1 MVRTQNS
8 AEHTAHSSAGTI
20 METLI
25 HGGYGVHLDFAK
37 SAQSTVGVEWELG
50 LVDPITGELRNV
62 SDDILGKLEA
72 PGDESFQVVG
82 EFMLNTV
89 ELVTG
94 VCETVSQGLDQ
105 LATAGRHLLDVA
117 TEEHLTLFSQG
128 THPFA
133 NALDEQIS
141 TGWRYQKMLD
151 RTQYWGQQMLIYGI
165 HTHIG
170 LDNVAKAM
178 PAVNQLI
185 QYYPHLLALSASS
198 PFWGGYDTGYV
209 SQRTLLFQQLPTSG
223 LPFQYHAWSDYER
236 VVADLLRVGVADD
249 VTEVRWDIRPVP
261 RFGTVEQR
269 VCDSVSTL
277 QQVGAITALTQ
288 CLVHE
293 AVGSDADAV
302 HDIEILPPWYV
313 QENKWRAARYG
324 LDAIIIIDSQGTEL
338 LVTDHLKHVL
348 NRLEPIAAELDCL
361 RELGWVEDMMSVGTA
376 AARHRTM
383 TDSAFGMRV
392 DQAKLASLVLAS
404 AEETTNSIL
413 NWR

>member
-1 MVRTQNS
+1 M
-8 AEHTAHSSAGTI
+8 
-20 METLI
+20 
-25 HGGYGVHLDFAK
+25 HLEFTK
-37 SAQSTVGVEWELG
+37 SAQSTIGVEWELG
-50 LVDPITGELRNV
+50 LVDPTTGELRNV
-62 SDDILGKLEA
+62 SDDILGKLET
-72 PGDESFQVVG
+72 PGDEPFQVVG

-89 ELVTG
+89 ELVSG
-94 VCETVSQGLDQ
+94 VCQTVTEGLDQ

-117 TEEHLTLFSQG
+117 AQEHLTLFSQG

-141 TGWRYQKMLD
+141 SGWRYQKMLD

-165 HTHIG
+165 HTHVG
-170 LDNVAKAM
+170 LDDVAKAM

-209 SQRTLLFQQLPTSG
+209 SQRTLIFQQLPTSG
-223 LPFQYHAWSDYER
+223 LPFQYHNWSDYER

-269 VCDSVSTL
+269 VCDGVSTL

-293 AVGSDADAV
+293 AVGADADALQE
-302 HDIEILPPWYV
+302 IEILPPWYV

-324 LDAIIIIDSQGTEL
+324 LDAIVIINSQGTEL
-338 LVTDHLKHVL
+338 LVTDHLSHVL
-348 NRLEPIAAELDCL
+348 NRLEPVAAELGCT
-361 RELGWVEDMMSVGTA
+361 RELGWVEDMISVGTA
-376 AARHRTM
+376 AEQHRTRM
-383 TDSAFGMRV
+383 DSTFGTRV
-392 DQAKLASLVLAS
+392 DQTKLASLVLTQPKKPQLPSQLAL
-404 AEETTNSIL
+404 NSHRADVSGHAF
-413 NWR
+413 WSTVKVERFPK

>member
-1 MVRTQNS
+1 M
-8 AEHTAHSSAGTI
+8 
-20 METLI
+20 
-25 HGGYGVHLDFAK
+25 HLEFAK
-37 SAQSTVGVEWELG
+37 SAQSTIGVEWELG
-50 LVDPITGELRNV
+50 LVDPVTGELRNV
-62 SDDILGKLEA
+62 SDDILGKLET
-72 PGDESFQVVG
+72 PDDEPFQVVG

-89 ELVTG
+89 ELVSG
-94 VCETVSQGLDQ
+94 VCQTVSEGLDQ

-117 TEEHLTLFSQG
+117 AEEHLTLFSQG

-141 TGWRYQKMLD
+141 SGWRYQKMLD
-151 RTQYWGQQMLIYGI
+151 RTQYWGQQMLIYGV
-165 HTHIG
+165 HTHVG
-170 LDNVAKAM
+170 LNDVAKAM

-223 LPFQYHAWSDYER
+223 LPFQYHDWSDYER

-269 VCDSVSTL
+269 VCDGVSTL

-293 AVGSDADAV
+293 AVGADADAL
-302 HDIEILPPWYV
+302 HQIEILPPWYV

-324 LDAIIIIDSQGTEL
+324 LDAIVIIDARGTEL

-348 NRLEPIAAELDCL
+348 NRLEPVAAELGCS
-361 RELGWVEDMMSVGTA
+361 RELGWVEDMISSDTA
-376 AARHRTM
+376 AARQRTRVES
-383 TDSAFGMRV
+383 TFGMRV
-392 DQAKLASLVLAS
+392 EQTKLASLVLDS
-404 AEETTNSIL
+404 AAETTTSIRT
-413 NWR
+413 WC

>member
-1 MVRTQNS
+1 M
-8 AEHTAHSSAGTI
+8 
-20 METLI
+20 
-25 HGGYGVHLDFAK
+25 HLEFTK

-50 LVDPITGELRNV
+50 LVDPVTGELRNV
-62 SDDILGKLEA
+62 SDDILGKLQT
-72 PGDESFQVVG
+72 PSDEPFQVVG

-94 VCETVSQGLDQ
+94 VCETVSESLDQ

-117 TEEHLTLFSQG
+117 AEEHLTLFSQG

-141 TGWRYQKMLD
+141 SGWRYQKMLD
-151 RTQYWGQQMLIYGI
+151 RTQYWGQQMLIYGV
-165 HTHIG
+165 HTHVG
-170 LDNVAKAM
+170 LDHVAKAM

-223 LPFQYHAWSDYER
+223 LPFQYHDWADYER

-269 VCDSVSTL
+269 VCDGLSTV

-302 HDIEILPPWYV
+302 GDIDILPPWYV

-324 LDAIIIIDSQGTEL
+324 LDAIVIIDSSGTEL
-338 LVTDHLKHVL
+338 LVTDHLEHVL
-348 NRLEPIAAELDCL
+348 NRLEPVAAKLGCS
-361 RELGWVEDMMSVGTA
+361 RELGWVEDMIQVGTA
-376 AARHRTM
+376 AARHRVK
-383 TDSAFGMRV
+383 TDSAFGMRI
-392 DQAKLASLVLAS
+392 DQDKLASLVLES
-404 AEETTNSIL
+404 AAETTGSIRT
-413 NWR
+413 WR